1 VGVRSGQMSI
11 ILTFSEHTS
20 PKSTSR
26 ASYSRLE
33 STTYV
38 LQPFHVAIDE
48 FESRQRH
55 SCYLSMH
62 SSRTRTF
69 VNSKLSTS
77 EPRSLIGMSFLLY
90 SRRKRDR
97 LGAGS
102 VVEGRQI
109 GNAVLAWVA
118 VRKYIE
124 GNFLPKACCD
134 LYSKICLKKR

>member
-1 VGVRSGQMSI
+1 
-11 ILTFSEHTS
+11 
-20 PKSTSR
+20 
-26 ASYSRLE
+26 
-33 STTYV
+33 
-38 LQPFHVAIDE
+38 
-48 FESRQRH
+48 
-55 SCYLSMH
+55 
-62 SSRTRTF
+62 
-69 VNSKLSTS
+69 
-77 EPRSLIGMSFLLY
+77 MSFLLY

-124 GNFLPKACCD
+124 GNFLPKACYD